1 MEVANMLAISFH
13 LPSLLLCKK
22 YNKSTNKDNGQ
33 IFEKGF
39 QKRMTTQGHLS
50 HHLFSLKN
58 GVKDIS
64 LEHAIRMVLN
74 YALNCSYTEKRQEFL
89 EEWMQVGVYIQNF
102 VDSEHI
108 DKFNDLFISPRN
120 KKQAK

>member
-1 MEVANMLAISFH
+1 MDKYSLMNWGLRRLLATI
-13 LPSLLLCKK
+13 KAK
-22 YNKSTNKDNGQ
+22 
-33 IFEKGF
+33 KGF
-39 QKRMTTQGHLS
+39 QQRMTTQGHLS

-58 GVKDIS
+58 GVNDIT

-74 YALNCSYTEKRQEFL
+74 YAENCSHTEKTHEFKD
-89 EEWMQVGVYIQNF
+89 EWIKVGEYIQNF

-108 DKFNDLFISPRN
+108 DKFNELFISPKN

>member
-1 MEVANMLAISFH
+1 MDKY
-13 LPSLLLCKK
+13 SLMNWGLRRLLTTIKTK
-22 YNKSTNKDNGQ
+22 
-33 IFEKGF
+33 KGF

-108 DKFNDLFISPRN
+108 DKFNDLFISPKN
-120 KKQAK
+120 KKQTK